1 VGNVNVTRL
10 GPEATNDNAK
20 PGARYEYVDRGLE
33 YRASPAPMADFRT
46 VAVLLVGALLFFVA
60 LAIVY
65 FVAWRLPVCWGEYY
79 GPCATARRIEPWA
92 FGTAFALP
100 FVVVAVYGIV
110 WAAEKRARIAVVH
123 AEAARAAIV
132 LDRWGMPV
140 STRLIHQAM
149 TVEHWQ
155 AFVESAERTKVL
167 TAPHEFLPAGLDAY
181 SPSNTQHAGDVI
193 DGQVVEDAIGLTP
206 DDQWRKWL
214 LKAPHLLVA
223 GKTDAGKT
231 TFQTMLLSE
240 YIDNG
245 DQVLI
250 LDPHWQPGKWFGLP
264 AVDGIPAILDLL
276 PSLITELTNRLEEYK
291 RGKLTEEFDRLT
303 ILIDEVPAIVAE
315 CIELTASGRPKLI
328 DDRWSRFAS
337 KLGSEARKVAVR
349 VILGSQSTDV
359 QHLLISKQMRE
370 NYTRIALLPL
380 ARTLLA
386 GETDNARKQA
396 LYDLLRGQSHPAAIE
411 YRGEYYV
418 LDTSNVV
425 ELAERDVRS
434 LARVWSPELATLPP
448 GKAAPSASASVAATR
463 DMDVLRAS
471 LSVPPQTDAK
481 TGQQTEW
488 TNEKKIAVLRQL
500 RQAGL
505 TRDEARARLARIGQG
520 FNNDDWTRA
529 GH

>member
-1 VGNVNVTRL
+1 MGNVNVTRL
-10 GPEATNDNAK
+10 GPEATNDNAA
-20 PGARYEYVDRGLE
+20 PGARYEYVDRRLE
-33 YRASPAPMADFRT
+33 YRASPAPAVDFR
-46 VAVLLVGALLFFVA
+46 ALLVLAGVFVVFFVA
-60 LAIVY
+60 LAGVY
-65 FVAWRLPVCWGEYY
+65 FLFWRLPVCWGVYY
-79 GPCATARRIEPWA
+79 GPCATARAAEPWA
-92 FGTAFALP
+92 FAAILALP
-100 FVVVAVYGIV
+100 FLALIIYGAL
-110 WAAEKRARIAVVH
+110 WASEKRARIAVTR
-123 AEAARAAIV
+123 AEAQRTAIV

-140 STRLIHQAM
+140 SAHLIHQAM
-149 TVEHWQ
+149 TMQDWQ
-155 AFVESAERTKVL
+155 AFVRSAEQTKVL
-167 TAPHEFLPAGLDAY
+167 TAPSEIYPVGLDAL
-181 SPSNTQHAGDVI
+181 SISNAHHAGDMVQ
-193 DGQVVEDAIGLTP
+193 GEVVENITGLTP
-206 DDQWRKWL
+206 DDEWRKWL

-264 AVDGIPAILDLL
+264 VVDGIPAILDLL

-303 ILIDEVPAIVAE
+303 ILIDEVPAIVAK

-328 DDRWSRFAS
+328 DDRWSLFAS

-425 ELAERDVRS
+425 GLAERDVRS

-481 TGQQTEW
+481 TDQQTEW

-505 TRDEARARLARIGQG
+505 TRDEARVRLTRVGQG